1 MSCVFCGI
9 AAGTEP
15 ASVVR
20 DAGEVLAF
28 LTTAPV
34 NPGHVLVVPRAHA
47 TGLADLPPETG
58 AAIWRL
64 AHELAVALRADP
76 GWSEGVNLHLSDGAA
91 AGQHVFHVHL
101 HVIPR
106 RADDGLRITD
116 ERHEPPSRAELD
128 DVAARLRQLAER
140 GMSQRG
146 DDVSAPK

>member
-1 MSCVFCGI
+1 VSCAFCAI

-20 DAGEVLAF
+20 DDGEVLAF

-47 TGLADLPPETG
+47 TGLADLPEGTG
-58 AAIWRL
+58 AALWRL
-64 AHELAVALRADP
+64 GHELAVALRRDP
-76 GWSEGVNLHLSDGAA
+76 AWAEGVNLHLSDGAA

-106 RADDGLRITD
+106 FAGDGLRIID
-116 ERHEPPSRAELD
+116 DRPRRPSRGELD
-128 DVAARLRQLAER
+128 DVAARLGRALVP
-140 GMSQRG
+140 G
-146 DDVSAPK
+146 P